1 MLVKNVP
8 KAMSPWLG
16 EVLPPVWG
24 TLTSSAAKYVSEV
37 VNLGDGDDDNAAEEV
52 VDSDGE
58 VIGFENLV
66 NFSAHHLH
74 FTQDQP
80 AFALA
85 KNTWEHQ
92 KGYFVPAASSAI
104 SRPTCKILG
113 KFDT

>member
-37 VNLGDGDDDNAAEEV
+37 VNLGDGDDDNKAEEV

-66 NFSAHHLH
+66 NFSAHHLY
-74 FTQDQP
+74 FVQDQLRIVLGQNLP
-80 AFALA
+80 
-85 KNTWEHQ
+85 HQ
-92 KGYFVPAASSAI
+92 KGDLVPAASTTI
-104 SRPTCKILG
+104 SRPTCTILG
-113 KFDT
+113 KID